1 MGAISNNTV
10 IELFKDVYGD
20 MHDIVPKDQILTRE
34 IPWVDGAMVGTK
46 FIEDVVL
53 GAEVGI
59 TWGGSGQDAFEINSA
74 IAGAVKQ
81 TEVTPYVSV
90 LPSILPFATVSRS
103 AGGGAKAFMAATK
116 FITKNNLTSHD
127 ELREVARLYGQAAS
141 GLGYVSYY
149 SGTYRGASFTNGTG
163 TLTID
168 VDAGTTLAFTNGI
181 NAAGKNILFNLGSYA
196 PGFWVGKQGIRVAQV
211 ATSSGLVVASGKLV
225 STNAELGYI
234 TVDFTPVA
242 ASSLTSHKMVYW
254 GWQDQGENP
263 GIQYILSRRGEL
275 FGINN
280 NLYPLYQGTIFNVQ
294 NVKFSLKALQKGVAA
309 GVGGAG
315 LTGDLMVLVNPRTWT
330 DLGNTEA
337 GLRVYD
343 ESYSPEQAKNGF
355 KSLEYYSQNG
365 RLSIVSH
372 RCVKEG
378 DAFAL
383 KRETWKRSGSA
394 QVGFKVPGME
404 GANGQL
410 IRELENQAGFKFQS
424 YTDEYM
430 FCYQPGHNVYF
441 NNINDEAGS

>member
-1 MGAISNNTV
+1 MASVSNNTV
-10 IELFKDVYGD
+10 IELFKNVYGD
-20 MHDIVPKDQILTRE
+20 MHDIVPKDQILARE

-103 AGGGAKAFMAATK
+103 VGGGEKSFLAATK

-127 ELREVARLYGQAAS
+127 ELREVARLYGQADA
-141 GLGYVSYY
+141 GLGYVSYATA
-149 SGTYRGASFTNGTG
+149 TYRGVAFTDGSG
-163 TLTID
+163 TLNGI
-168 VDAGTTLAFTNGI
+168 AFTNGI
-181 NAAGKNILFNLGSYA
+181 NAASKVILFAPGQYA

-225 STNAELGYI
+225 STSPEYGYI

-242 ASSLTSHKMVYW
+242 ATSTTSHKLVYW
-254 GWQDQGENP
+254 GWQDSGENP
-263 GIQYILSRRGEL
+263 GIQYILSRSGSL

-280 NLYPLYQGTIFNVQ
+280 STYPLFKGSTYAVGAA
-294 NVKFSLKALQKGVAA
+294 KFSLAKLQAGIAVA
-309 GVGGAG
+309 VGGAG
-315 LTGDLMVLVNPRTWT
+315 LEGDLLVLVNPRTWAN
-330 DLGNTEA
+330 LGTTEA

-343 ESYSPEQAKNGF
+343 NSYSPEQAKNGF
-355 KSLEYYSQNG
+355 KALEYYSQNG
-365 RLSIVSH
+365 KCTIVSH

-383 KRETWKRSGSA
+383 KTETWKRSGSA
-394 QVGFKVPGME
+394 QIGFKVPGME
-404 GANGQL
+404 GQAGQL
-410 IRELENQAGFKFQS
+410 IRELENQAGYKFQS

-430 FCYQPGHNVYF
+430 FCYQPGHNIYF
-441 NNINDEAGS
+441 SGINDEAAS

>member
-1 MGAISNNTV
+1 MSSVSNNTV
-10 IELFKDVYGD
+10 IELFKNVYGD
-20 MHDIVPKDQILTRE
+20 MHDVVPDDEILSKE
-34 IPWVDGAMVGTK
+34 IPWADGAMVGTK

-103 AGGGAKAFMAATK
+103 VGGGEKAFLAATK
-116 FITKNNLTSHD
+116 FITKNNLKSHN
-127 ELREVARLYGQAAS
+127 ELREVARLYGQSTA

-149 SGTYRGASFTNGTG
+149 SGTYRNAAFSSGTG
-163 TLTID
+163 TLQLNPT
-168 VDAGTTLAFTNGI
+168 TTLAFTNGI

-225 STNAELGYI
+225 STNAEMGYI

-254 GWQDQGENP
+254 GWQDSGENP
-263 GIQYILSRRGEL
+263 GIQYILAKRGDL

-280 NLYPLYQGTIFNVQ
+280 NLYSLFQGSNYSANNVQ
-294 NVKFSLKALQKGVAA
+294 LSLSILQKAVASA
-309 GVGGAG
+309 VGGGG
-315 LTGDLMVLVNPRTWT
+315 LAGDLVVLVNPRTWT
-330 DLGNTEA
+330 SLGQTEA

-343 ESYSPEQAKNGF
+343 QSYSPQMAENGF
-355 KSLEYYSQNG
+355 RKLEYYSQNG
-365 RLSIVSH
+365 KLSIVSH

-378 DAFAL
+378 DAFCL
-383 KRETWKRSGSA
+383 KMETWKRSGSA
-394 QVGFKVPGME
+394 QVGFKVPGMDQA
-404 GANGQL
+404 GGSL

-424 YTDEYM
+424 YTDEYV
-430 FCYQPGHNVYF
+430 FCYQPAHNIY
-441 NNINDEAGS
+441 ISGISDEAGS

>member
-1 MGAISNNTV
+1 MAAVSNNTV
-10 IELFKDVYGD
+10 IELFKNVYGD
-20 MHDIVPKDQILTRE
+20 MHDIVPKDQILSRE

-46 FIEDVVL
+46 FVEDVVL
-53 GAEVGI
+53 GAEVGM
-59 TWGGSGQDAFEINSA
+59 TWGGSGQEAFEINSA

-103 AGGGAKAFMAATK
+103 SGGGEKAFMAATK

-127 ELREVARLYGQAAS
+127 ELREVARLYGQADS

-149 SGTYRGASFTNGTG
+149 SGTYRGASFANGTG

-168 VDAGTTLAFTNGI
+168 AAGTTLAFTNGI
-181 NAAGKNILFNLGSYA
+181 NAASKAILFNLGSYA

-211 ATSSGLVVASGKLV
+211 VVSSGVVAASGKLV
-225 STNAELGYI
+225 STNPELGYI

-242 ASSLTSHKMVYW
+242 ASGLTSHKLVYW

-263 GIQYILSRRGEL
+263 GIQYILSRRGSL

-280 NLYPLYQGTIFNVQ
+280 SQFQLFQGSMYNVN
-294 NVKFSLKALQKGVAA
+294 NVALSLGVLQKAVAA
-309 GVGGAG
+309 AVGGAG
-315 LTGDLMVLVNPRTWT
+315 LEGDLLVLVNPRTWSN
-330 DLGNTEA
+330 LGQTEA

-343 ESYSPEQAKNGF
+343 DSYSPEQAKNGF
-355 KSLEYYSQNG
+355 KALEYYSQNG
-365 RLSIVSH
+365 KLSIVAH

-394 QVGFKVPGME
+394 QIGFKVPGMD
-404 GANGQL
+404 GVNGQL

-424 YTDEYM
+424 YTDEYV
-430 FCYQPGHNVYF
+430 FCYQPGWNIYMYG
-441 NNINDEAGS
+441 INDQTDS